1 MNKEQK
7 FGNLHPT
14 ASDNEHGP
22 WGCSRVL
29 WAAFGT
35 KQMPKAQD
43 TDNRMGTEDPPTG
56 KRAALWFQAQAPDNL
71 PLLLK
76 ESS

>member
-1 MNKEQK
+1 MLAGNIFSLRRHYSLLWDMNKEQK

-14 ASDNEHGP
+14 AGSNEHGP

-35 KQMPKAQD
+35 KQMPKAQG
-43 TDNRMGTEDPPTG
+43 TDNRIGT
-56 KRAALWFQAQAPDNL
+56 
-71 PLLLK
+71 
-76 ESS
+76 